1 MRKTQIFGFIFVSLF
16 LVSFASAYSTYT
28 IQHEYYNDDTHVKTV
43 YYTFD
48 KNYQENEHRYP
59 VSDYKEGYTYR
70 TSKEYLEKKYGDRE
84 ISDRKYSSRKSSQ
97 NKNRESG
104 KLNYPDYT
112 SHRRTYEEKNCYDSP
127 PKGKLFYIKC
137 DF

>member
-1 MRKTQIFGFIFVSLF
+1 MKSKRLFGIILVSLF
-16 LVSFASAYSTYT
+16 LFNFVSASLTYT
-28 IQHEYYNDDTHVKTV
+28 VQHDYYKDDTYVKSV

-48 KNYQENEHRYP
+48 KDYQENENRYS

-70 TSKEYLEKKYGDRE
+70 VSKAYLEKKYDK
-84 ISDRKYSSRKSSQ
+84 DYSQDYSRTSFYG
-97 NKNRESG
+97 KNRKFNDKITYYQYVPYMG
-104 KLNYPDYT
+104 
-112 SHRRTYEEKNCYDSP
+112 TYEEKNCYDSP